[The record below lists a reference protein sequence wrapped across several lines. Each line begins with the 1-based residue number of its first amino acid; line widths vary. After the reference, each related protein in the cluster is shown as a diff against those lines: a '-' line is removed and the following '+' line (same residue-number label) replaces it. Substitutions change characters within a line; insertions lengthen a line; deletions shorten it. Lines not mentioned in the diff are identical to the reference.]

1 MNIKTKLKE
10 LQILINNKTSPE
22 TFQSKAH
29 EIIELRKK
37 ATEGELKRLHE
48 LAKLNNIY
56 EKQRN
61 LYDNYKEAKAKSLF
75 RSFAADEIRIP
86 SDISPILESLSKLDR
101 IVPSELNE
109 MPNWNETE
117 KELIVSNIILIVGM
131 ISMVPCL
138 YVGTKPSEN

>member
-1 MNIKTKLKE
+1 MSGDASTRLMLRTQAALSDRFNIDIQRPSSGKRSVLGEIIHTIQDSKEKYDRFKYGTDIPFWNIKTKLKE

-61 LYDNYKEAKAKSLF
+61 LYDNYK
-75 RSFAADEIRIP
+75 
-86 SDISPILESLSKLDR
+86 
-101 IVPSELNE
+101 
-109 MPNWNETE
+109 
-117 KELIVSNIILIVGM
+117 
-131 ISMVPCL
+131 
-138 YVGTKPSEN
+138 